1 MATQLSYMQRMQLA
15 EKVRQ
20 RFLGDAEKILFE
32 LGGQLQDRLTTLL
45 NEKGTTRD
53 MQNRRDA
60 WMLFQK
66 QRGPWIDSTMKV
78 WQASLKSPASKKAEK
93 KDDLSLEGDG
103 GLSLVGTDAVEDK
116 IISSRLVLAV
126 VEKMSGELDDLRV
139 RVKTLENRDDLEG
152 HDILRPEVLILLMIE
167 QWTTC
172 GMPRESWI
180 MVNDVV
186 QKNLIEK
193 LKKAYANANEF
204 LIQQGV
210 MPTIDLKDR
219 VKRAAVGRRPP
230 SGGGGGPD
238 SVLPDSQFQGDAGGA
253 DWGGSTGAYGPAS
266 GYPGQSAPVPLSSIP
281 MPPGPA
287 GYPGQPAP
295 GRMGGGMPAGV
306 PQPGYPGQSG
316 PMGMPGPVP
325 VAYPGQPAAAYPG
338 QPAPGRMGGMPAGAP
353 QPGYPGQAGPMGMPG
368 PAPAAYPGQPA
379 AMPQGPAGAAPAGRG
394 AGLFGGRLG
403 WDDAGGPVTPGRLA
417 PVPPPGAAGGASL
430 PSALGQTPA
439 QMQQA
444 LAAQGMPSNFGGAH
458 EETRLMT
465 QTTPLARTRSRAQGM
480 FGQLK
485 RLLVGQ
491 GGGDFTS
498 TAGQP
503 PSPALAAAMAERPQY
518 GVSGD
523 GGTGTVYE
531 DYSPAGVVKVAGKLR
546 EKTDELKKKAETKSE
561 KATIEMVAL
570 MFQAILAEERIPTTI
585 RVWFARLQMPVL
597 RMALSDPEFFGSIN
611 HPARQLIDRM
621 GSCVM
626 GFEASTMTGGA
637 LEAEIK
643 RIVQV
648 IEQYPETGKRVFQI
662 VYDEFQKFLAKFLT
676 GKEKTQKVVSVAQ
689 QVEQKET
696 LAIQYTIELRNMLKD
711 IPVRDEIRT
720 FLFKVWAEVLAVSAV
735 RKGPKDSETVAL
747 KKAAAD
753 LVWSASAKPNRNDR
767 ARVIQDL
774 PQLLQ
779 RLRVGMNLLGLSP
792 TDQDAHIKIVS
803 DTMADAFMSKTQ
815 AIPQAQIDAMTQ
827 RLANLEDFV
836 SEDGL
841 GDLPLDA
848 ESIEMMLGID
858 ASTIDVVTNGGS
870 KPTPAM
876 VAWAQELQLG
886 SWFTLDHNGK
896 VNQVQFVW
904 RSDRKHLN
912 LFASSDGHSYLIQAG
927 RLAAYLQAGLLLPQE
942 EETLTVR
949 ATREALTRL
958 EAHPERLLT

>member
-1 MATQLSYMQRMQLA
+1 MQRMQLA
-15 EKVRQ
+15 EKARQ
-20 RFLGDAEKILFE
+20 RFVADAERALVD
-32 LGGQLQDRLTTLL
+32 LGGVIQDRLTTLL
-45 NEKGTTRD
+45 GEKGLMRE
-53 MQNRRDA
+53 MQERRDA

-66 QRGPWIDSTMKV
+66 LRPVWIDCTMKA
-78 WQASLKSPASKKAEK
+78 WREALRPGGAKKKDK
-93 KDDLSLEGDG
+93 KDDLALAAEG
-103 GLSLVGTDAVEDK
+103 GLSLVGTDAVENK
-116 IISSRLVLAV
+116 ILVSRLVMTV
-126 VEKMSGELDDLRV
+126 VEKVGSDFDDLRV
-139 RVKTLENRDDLEG
+139 RVKFLESRDDLEP
-152 HDILRPEVLILLMIE
+152 HDILRPEELIHHLVD
-167 QWTTC
+167 QWTTA
-172 GMPRESWI
+172 GMSRESWP
-180 MVNDVV
+180 MVSDVAL
-186 QKNLIEK
+186 KLLIEK
-193 LKKAYANANEF
+193 LKTAYGNGNEF
-204 LIQQGV
+204 LIQEGV
-210 MPTIDLKDR
+210 MPTIDFKDR
-219 VKRAAVGRRPP
+219 VKRTAAARRPAAAA
-230 SGGGGGPD
+230 GPD
-238 SVLPDSQFQGDAGGA
+238 SVRPESQFHSDPAAPSGLPSQ
-253 DWGGSTGAYGPAS
+253 PAS
-266 GYPGQSAPVPLSSIP
+266 IPAARASASAPAPL
-281 MPPGPA
+281 
-287 GYPGQPAP
+287 
-295 GRMGGGMPAGV
+295 
-306 PQPGYPGQSG
+306 
-316 PMGMPGPVP
+316 
-325 VAYPGQPAAAYPG
+325 
-338 QPAPGRMGGMPAGAP
+338 GAP
-353 QPGYPGQAGPMGMPG
+353 QRAGGK
-368 PAPAAYPGQPA
+368 
-379 AMPQGPAGAAPAGRG
+379 
-394 AGLFGGRLG
+394 LFGGRLG
-403 WDDAGGPVTPGRLA
+403 WEA
-417 PVPPPGAAGGASL
+417 GAAAPKPAGWPAPGPAPAASA
-430 PSALGQTPA
+430 ALAGQTPA
-439 QMQQA
+439 QMQQVMA
-444 LAAQGMPSNFGGAH
+444 GQAMPAGLGGPQ

-491 GGGDFTS
+491 GGVDFSGSS
-498 TAGQP
+498 TPP
-503 PSPALAAAMAERPQY
+503 PSPALAAAIAERPP
-518 GVSGD
+518 VSGR
-523 GGTGTVYE
+523 GGSGTIYE
-531 DYSPAGVVKVAGKLR
+531 DYSPAGVIKVAGQLR
-546 EKTDELKKKAETKSE
+546 ARTDELKKKAETKNE
-561 KATIEMVAL
+561 KAIIEMVAL
-570 MFQAILAEERIPTTI
+570 MFQAILAEERIPSAI

-597 RMALSDPEFFGSIN
+597 RVALAEPEFFGTIN

-626 GFEASTMTGGA
+626 GFDASGIGGSA

-676 GKEKTQKVVSVAQ
+676 GKENTQKVVSVAQ

-735 RKGPKDSETVAL
+735 RKGPKDPETVAL

-779 RLRVGMNLLGLSP
+779 RLRSGMGLLGMSP
-792 TDQDAHIKIVS
+792 VDQDAHIKIVS

-815 AIPQAQIDAMTQ
+815 AIPQAQIDAITQ

-848 ESIEMMLGID
+848 ESIEVMLGID

-876 VAWAQELQLG
+876 LAWAQELQLG
-886 SWFTLDHNGK
+886 SWFMLDHNGR

-912 LFASSDGHSYLIQAG
+912 LFASADGHSYLIQAG

-958 EAHPERLLT
+958 EAEPERLLG

>member
-1 MATQLSYMQRMQLA
+1 MSTPLSYMQRMQLA
-15 EKVRQ
+15 QKTRE
-20 RFLGDAEKILFE
+20 RFLADAQKILVE
-32 LGGQLQDRLTTLL
+32 LGSLVQDRLTVLL
-45 NEKGTTRD
+45 NERGTTRD

-66 QRGPWIDSTMKV
+66 QRGVWIDGTMKV
-78 WQASLKSPASKKAEK
+78 WQEALKSPAGKKPEK
-93 KDDLSLEGDG
+93 KKDELSLEGDG
-103 GLSLVGTDAVEDK
+103 GLSLVGTDAVENK
-116 IISSRLVLAV
+116 ILASRLVLAV
-126 VEKMSGELDDLRV
+126 VEKVGSELDDLRV
-139 RVKTLENRDDLEG
+139 RIKTLENRDDLEG
-152 HDILRPEVLILLMIE
+152 HDLLRPEVLILLMIE

-172 GMPRESWI
+172 GMPRESWP
-180 MVNDVV
+180 MVSDVV
-186 QKNLIEK
+186 QKYLIDK
-193 LKKAYANANEF
+193 LKVAYANGNEF

-219 VKRAAVGRRPP
+219 VKRTAVGRRPP
-230 SGGGGGPD
+230 PPPGAPPQDPVASDSQLQGDPGSGGWASGPA
-238 SVLPDSQFQGDAGGA
+238 P
-253 DWGGSTGAYGPAS
+253 AYGPA
-266 GYPGQSAPVPLSSIP
+266 GAQAYPQSSPSQAYGAAQAVVSAPAPLGVGQMPMARGPAGGAP
-281 MPPGPA
+281 MPPS
-287 GYPGQPAP
+287 QP
-295 GRMGGGMPAGV
+295 
-306 PQPGYPGQSG
+306 
-316 PMGMPGPVP
+316 
-325 VAYPGQPAAAYPG
+325 AYPGQPAA
-338 QPAPGRMGGMPAGAP
+338 PAGMPAGRS
-353 QPGYPGQAGPMGMPG
+353 GGQ
-368 PAPAAYPGQPA
+368 
-379 AMPQGPAGAAPAGRG
+379 
-394 AGLFGGRLG
+394 LFGGRLG
-403 WDDAGGPVTPGRLA
+403 WDEGGAGAPPSRPGRMPA
-417 PVPPPGAAGGASL
+417 TGAGGASSM
-430 PSALGQTPA
+430 PASLGQTPA
-439 QMQQA
+439 QMHQA
-444 LAAQGMPSNFGGAH
+444 MTQGAPSQYGGTH
-458 EETRLMT
+458 EETRLLT

-485 RLLVGQ
+485 RLLVGV
-491 GGGDFTS
+491 GAGDFSATS
-498 TAGQP
+498 AQP
-503 PSPALAAAMAERPQY
+503 PSPALAAAIAERPQY
-518 GVSGD
+518 VGGGGG

-531 DYSPAGVVKVAGKLR
+531 DFSPAGVVKVAEKLR

-561 KATIEMVAL
+561 KAIIEMVAL

-597 RMALSDPEFFGSIN
+597 RVALGDPEFFGSIN

-621 GSCVM
+621 GSCVL
-626 GFEASTMTGGA
+626 GFDASVISGSA

-662 VYDEFQKFLAKFLT
+662 VYDEFQKFLSKYLT

-696 LAIQYTIELRNMLKD
+696 LTIQYTIEMRNLLKD

-735 RKGPKDSETVAL
+735 RKGPKDAETVAL

-779 RLRVGMNLLGLSP
+779 RLRVGMGLLGMSP

-858 ASTIDVVTNGGS
+858 ASTIEVVTNGGS

-876 VAWAQELQLG
+876 VAWAQELQPG

-958 EAHPERLLT
+958 EANPERLVA

>member
-1 MATQLSYMQRMQLA
+1 MATQISYVQRMQLA
-15 EKVRQ
+15 EKTRQ
-20 RFLGDAEKILFE
+20 RFLADAEKVLVD
-32 LGGQLQDRLTTLL
+32 LGGVVQDRLTTLL
-45 NEKGTTRD
+45 NERGTTRD
-53 MQNRRDA
+53 MQNRRDT
-60 WMLFQK
+60 WMLYQK
-66 QRGPWIDSTMKV
+66 QRGAWIDGTMKV
-78 WQASLKSPASKKAEK
+78 WQASLKPPSDKKSGK
-93 KDDLSLEGDG
+93 KDELSLEGDG
-103 GLSLVGTDAVEDK
+103 GLSLVGTDAVENK
-116 IISSRLVLAV
+116 ILASRLVLAV
-126 VEKMSGELDDLRV
+126 VEKMGGELDDLRV
-139 RVKTLENRDDLEG
+139 RIKTLESRDELEG

-167 QWTTC
+167 QWTTG
-172 GMPRESWI
+172 GMPRESWP
-180 MVNDVV
+180 MVSDVV
-186 QKNLIEK
+186 QKHLIEK
-193 LKKAYANANEF
+193 LKLAYARANEF

-210 MPTIDLKDR
+210 MPTIDFKDR
-219 VKRAAVGRRPP
+219 VKRTAGGRRPP
-230 SGGGGGPD
+230 SAGEGMPDPGPHDSQPADIGGDGSWAASGSAYGQAPAYPGQPVSAPAPLGGGMP
-238 SVLPDSQFQGDAGGA
+238 VARAPRGA
-253 DWGGSTGAYGPAS
+253 PPGAA
-266 GYPGQSAPVPLSSIP
+266 GYPGQSAP
-281 MPPGPA
+281 
-287 GYPGQPAP
+287 
-295 GRMGGGMPAGV
+295 GRMGGGLPPSTATGGYAN
-306 PQPGYPGQSG
+306 QPGT
-316 PMGMPGPVP
+316 MPS
-325 VAYPGQPAAAYPG
+325 
-338 QPAPGRMGGMPAGAP
+338 
-353 QPGYPGQAGPMGMPG
+353 
-368 PAPAAYPGQPA
+368 
-379 AMPQGPAGAAPAGRG
+379 GPAGMPSGRG
-394 AGLFGGRLG
+394 GAGNLFGGRLG
-403 WDDAGGPVTPGRLA
+403 WDDAGATSGRLA
-417 PVPPPGAAGGASL
+417 PASASGMAGAAAAS
-430 PSALGQTPA
+430 PGLGQTPA
-439 QMQQA
+439 QMQQT

-491 GGGDFTS
+491 GGGDFTATS
-498 TAGQP
+498 AQP
-503 PSPALAAAMAERPQY
+503 PSPALAAALAERPQY
-518 GVSGD
+518 HGGGGGSG
-523 GGTGTVYE
+523 TIYE
-531 DYSPAGVVKVAGKLR
+531 DYSPAGVVKAADKLR
-546 EKTDELKKKAETKSE
+546 EKTDELKKKATTKSE
-561 KATIEMVAL
+561 KAIIEMVAL
-570 MFQAILAEERIPTTI
+570 MFQAILAEDRIPSTI

-597 RMALSDPEFFGSIN
+597 RVALAEPEFFGTLN

-626 GFEASTMTGGA
+626 GFDASGISGSA

-643 RIVQV
+643 RVVQV

-662 VYDEFQKFLAKFLT
+662 VYDEFQKFLAKYLT

-735 RKGPKDSETVAL
+735 RKGPKDAETVAL

-779 RLRVGMNLLGLSP
+779 RLRSGMGLLGMALA
-792 TDQDAHIKIVS
+792 DQDAHIKIVS

-912 LFASSDGHSYLIQAG
+912 LFASGDGHSYLIQAG

-958 EAHPERLLT
+958 EANPERLVT

>member
-1 MATQLSYMQRMQLA
+1 MSTQLSYMQRMQVA
-15 EKVRQ
+15 AKARQ
-20 RFLGDAEKILFE
+20 RFVADAERALVD
-32 LGGQLQDRLTTLL
+32 LGGLVQDRLTTLL
-45 NEKGTTRD
+45 GEKGLTRE
-53 MQNRRDA
+53 MQDRRDA

-66 QRGPWIDSTMKV
+66 LRPVWIDGTMKA
-78 WQASLKSPASKKAEK
+78 WQAALKPQAGRKPENKELA
-93 KDDLSLEGDG
+93 LEGDG
-103 GLSLVGTDAVEDK
+103 GFSLVGTDTVENR
-116 IISSRLVLAV
+116 ILVSRLAMAIA
-126 VEKMSGELDDLRV
+126 EKVSQEFDDLRV
-139 RVKTLENRDDLEG
+139 RMKTLESRDDLEA
-152 HDILRPEVLILLMIE
+152 HDILRIEELIQHMVD
-167 QWTTC
+167 QWTTA
-172 GMPRESWI
+172 GMPRTSWG
-180 MVNDVV
+180 MVSDVV
-186 QKNLIEK
+186 LRHLIDK
-193 LKKAYANANEF
+193 LKVAYANGNEF
-204 LIQQGV
+204 LIQEGI

-230 SGGGGGPD
+230 AGGGGAAGPD
-238 SVLPDSQFQGDAGGA
+238 SVLPDSQFQSDFGGGPG
-253 DWGGSTGAYGPAS
+253 WGAPSGFPSQPAS
-266 GYPGQSAPVPLSSIP
+266 APGGFGAPVAAGRVSAPAPL
-281 MPPGPA
+281 
-287 GYPGQPAP
+287 
-295 GRMGGGMPAGV
+295 
-306 PQPGYPGQSG
+306 
-316 PMGMPGPVP
+316 
-325 VAYPGQPAAAYPG
+325 
-338 QPAPGRMGGMPAGAP
+338 AP
-353 QPGYPGQAGPMGMPG
+353 QMM
-368 PAPAAYPGQPA
+368 
-379 AMPQGPAGAAPAGRG
+379 APAGRP
-394 AGLFGGRLG
+394 AGSLFGGRLG
-403 WDDAGGPVTPGRLA
+403 WEDGAARPLPAPRAPLPSGPA
-417 PVPPPGAAGGASL
+417 PVPGPMAGGQSL
-430 PSALGQTPA
+430 A

-444 LAAQGMPSNFGGAH
+444 MAGAGSNFGGGAH

-465 QTTPLARTRSRAQGM
+465 QTTPLARSRSRAQGM
-480 FGQLK
+480 FGQIR
-485 RLLVGQ
+485 RLFVGQ
-491 GGGDFTS
+491 GAADFGS
-498 TAGQP
+498 TAPHP
-503 PSPALAAAMAERPQY
+503 PSPALAAAMASPQAF
-518 GVSGD
+518 VA
-523 GGTGTVYE
+523 GGGGSGTVYE
-531 DYSPAGVVKVAGKLR
+531 DFSPAGVGKVADKLR

-570 MFQAILAEERIPTTI
+570 MFQAILAEERIPSAV

-597 RMALSDPEFFGSIN
+597 RVALAEPDFFGSLN

-621 GSCVM
+621 GSCVL
-626 GFEASTMTGGA
+626 GFDASGITGSA

-720 FLFKVWAEVLAVSAV
+720 FLFKVWAEVLAMSAV

-779 RLRVGMNLLGLSP
+779 RLRSGMSLLGLSQ

-848 ESIEMMLGID
+848 ESIEMMLGIE
-858 ASTIDVVTNGGS
+858 ASTITVVTDGGS

-876 VAWAQELQLG
+876 VAWAQELQPG
-886 SWFTLDHNGK
+886 AWFTLDHNGK
-896 VNQVQFVW
+896 VTPVQFAW

-912 LFASSDGHSYLIQAG
+912 LFAASDGHSYLIQAG

-958 EAHPERLLT
+958 EANPERLFA

>member
-1 MATQLSYMQRMQLA
+1 MATPLSYMQRMQLA
-15 EKVRQ
+15 QKTRE
-20 RFLGDAEKILFE
+20 RFLADAQKILVE
-32 LGGQLQDRLTTLL
+32 LGGLVQDRLTVLL
-45 NEKGTTRD
+45 NERGTTRD

-66 QRGPWIDSTMKV
+66 QRSVWIDGTMKV
-78 WQASLKSPASKKAEK
+78 WQEALKSPAGKKPEK
-93 KDDLSLEGDG
+93 KKDELSLQGDG
-103 GLSLVGTDAVEDK
+103 GLSLVGTDAVENK
-116 IISSRLVLAV
+116 ILASRLVLAV
-126 VEKMSGELDDLRV
+126 VEKVGAELDDLRV
-139 RVKTLENRDDLEG
+139 RIKTLESRDDLEG
-152 HDILRPEVLILLMIE
+152 HDLLRPEVLILLMIE

-172 GMPRESWI
+172 GMPRESWP
-180 MVNDVV
+180 MVSEVV
-186 QKNLIEK
+186 QKHLIDK
-193 LKKAYANANEF
+193 LKLAYANGNEF

-210 MPTIDLKDR
+210 MPTIDFKDR
-219 VKRAAVGRRPP
+219 VKRGAVGRRPP
-230 SGGGGGPD
+230 PPPGAPPQDPVADDSQLQGDPGSGGWASGPA
-238 SVLPDSQFQGDAGGA
+238 P
-253 DWGGSTGAYGPAS
+253 AYGPA
-266 GYPGQSAPVPLSSIP
+266 GPQAYPPSYPSQAYGAASQAVVSAPAPLGASQRP
-281 MPPGPA
+281 MARGPASGGAGMPPPQAYPGPA
-287 GYPGQPAP
+287 
-295 GRMGGGMPAGV
+295 
-306 PQPGYPGQSG
+306 
-316 PMGMPGPVP
+316 
-325 VAYPGQPAAAYPG
+325 
-338 QPAPGRMGGMPAGAP
+338 
-353 QPGYPGQAGPMGMPG
+353 
-368 PAPAAYPGQPA
+368 
-379 AMPQGPAGAAPAGRG
+379 AAPAGMPTGRG
-394 AGLFGGRLG
+394 GGQLFGGRLG
-403 WDDAGGPVTPGRLA
+403 WDDGATGAPSRPGRV
-417 PVPPPGAAGGASL
+417 PVAGATGGTGSMPAS
-430 PSALGQTPA
+430 LGQTPA
-439 QMQQA
+439 QMHQA
-444 LAAQGMPSNFGGAH
+444 MAQGAPSHFGGTH
-458 EETRLMT
+458 EETRLLT

-485 RLLVGQ
+485 RLLVGV
-491 GGGDFTS
+491 GAGDFSATS
-498 TAGQP
+498 AQP
-503 PSPALAAAMAERPQY
+503 PSPALAAAIAERPQY
-518 GVSGD
+518 GGG

-531 DYSPAGVVKVAGKLR
+531 DYSPAGVVKVAEKLR

-561 KATIEMVAL
+561 KAIIEMVAL

-597 RMALSDPEFFGSIN
+597 RVALSDPDFFGSIN

-621 GSCVM
+621 GSCVL
-626 GFEASTMTGGA
+626 GFEASSITGGA

-676 GKEKTQKVVSVAQ
+676 GKEQTQKVVSVAQ

-696 LAIQYTIELRNMLKD
+696 LTIQYTIEMRNLLKD
-711 IPVRDEIRT
+711 LPVRDEIRT

-735 RKGPKDSETVAL
+735 RKGPKDAETVAL

-779 RLRVGMNLLGLSP
+779 RLRAGMSLLGMSA

-858 ASTIDVVTNGGS
+858 ASTIEVVTNGGS

-876 VAWAQELQLG
+876 VAWAQELQPG

-896 VNQVQFVW
+896 VAQVQFVW

-958 EAHPERLLT
+958 EANPERLVA

>member
-1 MATQLSYMQRMQLA
+1 MAKQLSYMQRMQVA
-15 EKVRQ
+15 EKARQ
-20 RFLGDAEKILFE
+20 RFVADAERALVD
-32 LGGQLQDRLTTLL
+32 LGGLIQDRLTTLL
-45 NEKGTTRD
+45 SERGLTRE
-53 MQNRRDA
+53 MQDRRDA
-60 WMLFQK
+60 WTLFQK
-66 QRGPWIDSTMKV
+66 LRPVWVDGTMTAWRV
-78 WQASLKSPASKKAEK
+78 ALKPASGKKPEK
-93 KDDLSLEGDG
+93 KEELALEGDG
-103 GLSLVGTDAVEDK
+103 GFSLVGTDAVENK
-116 IISSRLVLAV
+116 ILVSRLAMAIA
-126 VEKMSGELDDLRV
+126 EKVGQEFDDLRV
-139 RVKTLENRDDLEG
+139 RMKTLESRDDLDV
-152 HDILRPEVLILLMIE
+152 HDILRPEELIHHMVE
-167 QWTTC
+167 QWINS
-172 GMPRESWI
+172 GMPRASWS
-180 MVNDVV
+180 MVSDVLLRHLV
-186 QKNLIEK
+186 EK
-193 LKKAYANANEF
+193 LKAAYANGNEF
-204 LIQQGV
+204 LIQEGV

-230 SGGGGGPD
+230 GGGAAGPD
-238 SVLPDSQFQGDAGGA
+238 SIPPPDSQFQSDY
-253 DWGGSTGAYGPAS
+253 GSPAWAAPSGFPSQPAS
-266 GYPGQSAPVPLSSIP
+266 GYPSQPASAPVPAGGVSAPAPMAAAPGAMARAP
-281 MPPGPA
+281 MPT
-287 GYPGQPAP
+287 
-295 GRMGGGMPAGV
+295 
-306 PQPGYPGQSG
+306 
-316 PMGMPGPVP
+316 P
-325 VAYPGQPAAAYPG
+325 VAPQMPPPLPG
-338 QPAPGRMGGMPAGAP
+338 APRPAGA
-353 QPGYPGQAGPMGMPG
+353 
-368 PAPAAYPGQPA
+368 
-379 AMPQGPAGAAPAGRG
+379 
-394 AGLFGGRLG
+394 LFGGRLG
-403 WDDAGGPVTPGRLA
+403 WDDAAGRPLPTPRP
-417 PVPPPGAAGGASL
+417 PVPAGAAPGAMAGQSL
-430 PSALGQTPA
+430 A

-444 LAAQGMPSNFGGAH
+444 MAGMGSNFGGAH

-465 QTTPLARTRSRAQGM
+465 QTTPLARSRGRAQGM

-485 RLLVGQ
+485 RLFVGQ
-491 GGGDFTS
+491 GASDFGS
-498 TAGQP
+498 TTPHP
-503 PSPALAAAMAERPQY
+503 PSPALAAAMAAPQFAVA
-518 GVSGD
+518 G

-531 DYSPAGVVKVAGKLR
+531 DYSPAGVVKVADKLR

-561 KATIEMVAL
+561 KAIIEMVAL
-570 MFQAILAEERIPTTI
+570 MFQAILAEERIPSAI

-597 RMALSDPEFFGSIN
+597 RVALAEPEFFGTLN

-626 GFEASTMTGGA
+626 GFDASGITGSA

-662 VYDEFQKFLAKFLT
+662 VYDEFQKFLAKYLT

-735 RKGPKDSETVAL
+735 RKGPKDTETVAL

-779 RLRVGMNLLGLSP
+779 RLRSGMNLLGMP
-792 TDQDAHIKIVS
+792 AADQDAHIKIVS

-848 ESIEMMLGID
+848 ESIEMMLGIE
-858 ASTIDVVTNGGS
+858 ASSITVVTDGGS

-876 VAWAQELQLG
+876 VAWAQELQPG

-896 VNQVQFVW
+896 VTPVQFVW

-912 LFASSDGHSYLIQAG
+912 LFASGDGHSYLVQAG

-958 EAHPERLLT
+958 EANPERLLA

>member
-15 EKVRQ
+15 EKARQ
-20 RFLGDAEKILFE
+20 RFLGDVEKILVD
-32 LGGQLQDRLTTLL
+32 LSGLVQDRLTTLL

-60 WMLFQK
+60 WMLYQK

-78 WQASLKSPASKKAEK
+78 WQASLKSPAGKKAEK
-93 KDDLSLEGDG
+93 KEELGLAGDG

-139 RVKTLENRDDLEG
+139 RIKTLESRDDLEG

-167 QWTTC
+167 QWTTN
-172 GMPRESWI
+172 GMPRESWVT
-180 MVNDVV
+180 VNDVV
-186 QKNLIEK
+186 QKHLIEK
-193 LKKAYANANEF
+193 LKSAYANANEF

-219 VKRAAVGRRPP
+219 VKRAAVGRRAP
-230 SGGGGGPD
+230 SAGGGGPD
-238 SVLPDSQFQGDAGGA
+238 SVLPDSQFQGDAGGGDA
-253 DWGGSTGAYGPAS
+253 SWGGSTGAYGPAS
-266 GYPGQSAPVPLSSIP
+266 GYPGQPVSAPVPL
-281 MPPGPA
+281 
-287 GYPGQPAP
+287 
-295 GRMGGGMPAGV
+295 GGMPVARAPGAM
-306 PQPGYPGQSG
+306 PQ
-316 PMGMPGPVP
+316 GPV
-325 VAYPGQPAAAYPG
+325 
-338 QPAPGRMGGMPAGAP
+338 
-353 QPGYPGQAGPMGMPG
+353 GYPGQAGSAGMPG
-368 PAPAAYPGQPA
+368 AAPAAYPGQPA
-379 AMPQGPAGAAPAGRG
+379 SGRVGGGMPPGAPQAGYPGQATAMPQGPAGSGPVGRSAGN
-394 AGLFGGRLG
+394 LFGGRLG
-403 WDDAGGPVTPGRLA
+403 WEDAQGPLTPGRLA
-417 PVPPPGAAGGASL
+417 PGTPAGAAIPAGM
-430 PSALGQTPA
+430 GQSPA

-444 LAAQGMPSNFGGAH
+444 LAAQGTPSNFGGAH

-491 GGGDFTS
+491 GGGDFTATS
-498 TAGQP
+498 AQP
-503 PSPALAAAMAERPQY
+503 PSPALAAAMAERPPY
-518 GVSGD
+518 YAGGG
-523 GGTGTVYE
+523 GGTIYE
-531 DYSPAGVVKVAGKLR
+531 DYSPAGVVKVADKLR

-561 KATIEMVAL
+561 KAIIEMVAL

-597 RMALSDPEFFGSIN
+597 RVALAEPEFFGTLN

-626 GFEASTMTGGA
+626 GFEASSITGGA

-735 RKGPKDSETVAL
+735 RKGPKDSETVAM

-779 RLRVGMNLLGLSP
+779 RLRAGMSLLGMSQ

>member
-1 MATQLSYMQRMQLA
+1 MATPLSYMQRMQLA
-15 EKVRQ
+15 QKTRE
-20 RFLGDAEKILFE
+20 RFLADAQKILVE
-32 LGGQLQDRLTTLL
+32 LGGLVQDRLTVLL
-45 NEKGTTRD
+45 NERGTTRD

-66 QRGPWIDSTMKV
+66 QRGAWIDGAMTV
-78 WQASLKSPASKKAEK
+78 WQEALKSPAGKKPEK
-93 KDDLSLEGDG
+93 KKDELALEGDG
-103 GLSLVGTDAVEDK
+103 GLSLVGTDAVENK
-116 IISSRLVLAV
+116 ILASRLVLAV
-126 VEKMSGELDDLRV
+126 VEKVGSELDDLRV
-139 RVKTLENRDDLEG
+139 RIKTLENRDDLEG
-152 HDILRPEVLILLMIE
+152 HDLLRPEVLILLMIE

-172 GMPRESWI
+172 GMPRESWP
-180 MVNDVV
+180 MVSEVV
-186 QKNLIEK
+186 QKHLIDK
-193 LKKAYANANEF
+193 LKLAYANGNEF

-219 VKRAAVGRRPP
+219 VKRGAVGRRPP
-230 SGGGGGPD
+230 SPPGAPPQDPLG
-238 SVLPDSQFQGDAGGA
+238 SDSQLPGDAGS
-253 DWGGSTGAYGPAS
+253 GGWAS
-266 GYPGQSAPVPLSSIP
+266 
-281 MPPGPA
+281 
-287 GYPGQPAP
+287 
-295 GRMGGGMPAGV
+295 
-306 PQPGYPGQSG
+306 
-316 PMGMPGPVP
+316 
-325 VAYPGQPAAAYPG
+325 
-338 QPAPGRMGGMPAGAP
+338 
-353 QPGYPGQAGPMGMPG
+353 G
-368 PAPAAYPGQPA
+368 PAPAAYGPSGGAQAYPPSYPSQSYGAGGQAVVSAPAPLGAGQMPMARGPASAGAPVPPAQPASPGQA
-379 AMPQGPAGAAPAGRG
+379 AAPAGMP
-394 AGLFGGRLG
+394 AGRSGGQLFGGRLG
-403 WDDAGGPVTPGRLA
+403 WDEGGAGAASRPGRVPAAGAGGGTGSMPA
-417 PVPPPGAAGGASL
+417 P
-430 PSALGQTPA
+430 LGQTPA
-439 QMQQA
+439 QMHQA
-444 LAAQGMPSNFGGAH
+444 MAQGAPSHFGGTH
-458 EETRLMT
+458 EETRLLT

-485 RLLVGQ
+485 RLLVGV
-491 GGGDFTS
+491 GANDFSATS
-498 TAGQP
+498 AQP
-503 PSPALAAAMAERPQY
+503 PSPALAAAIAERPQHA
-518 GVSGD
+518 GAGG

-531 DYSPAGVVKVAGKLR
+531 DYSPAGVVKVAEKLR

-561 KATIEMVAL
+561 KAIIEMVAL

-597 RMALSDPEFFGSIN
+597 RVALGDPEFFGSIN

-626 GFEASTMTGGA
+626 GFEASSISGSA

-662 VYDEFQKFLAKFLT
+662 VYDEFQKFLAKYLT

-696 LAIQYTIELRNMLKD
+696 LTIQYTIEMRNLLKD

-735 RKGPKDSETVAL
+735 RKGPKDVETVAL

-779 RLRVGMNLLGLSP
+779 RLRAGMGLLGMSA

-858 ASTIDVVTNGGS
+858 ASTIEVVTNGGS

-876 VAWAQELQLG
+876 VAWAQELQAG

-896 VNQVQFVW
+896 VKQVQFVW

-958 EAHPERLLT
+958 EANPERLVA